1 MIKLKKTRNYKNN
14 SLSEGINNRPN
25 KEKQIDEQGKNK
37 KRTRMFSIKIKITG
51 FFSLFILIIIAVSAL
66 SIFSLNR
73 LAGAL
78 NTIINTYENQIEIA
92 YSLKEFNTNMN
103 TSLILYINEPNN
115 LFLEEIYTN
124 LSHLKNLK
132 NKVIQLD
139 QTYGLSDTLNLY
151 KDLDV
156 IVDKIV
162 FELRNKRQEKAEK
175 IFRDKKIT
183 FAAISAAID
192 KYVKQ
197 KEKNIKELTE
207 EVNSQNRIIL
217 KTIWVCL
224 GASLLLVFTLTFV
237 ASNILTKPIMKI
249 TEKASAV
256 AKSDLTVSVDIKSN
270 DEIGILSQ
278 AFVHMTNNL
287 KNIIRVFNRDASLL
301 AHITQGFKESINQV
315 ATSNEQIAATIE
327 EIASGSQ
334 EQVIHITSAKGI
346 IENILNEMLN
356 ISLNANEASSISIQ
370 AGEYA
375 SSGNKIINEALR
387 QMVNINDAI
396 VKSANTIKEL
406 GEYSENILSI
416 TNIIKGIA
424 DQTDLLAI
432 NAAIEAARAGEV
444 GRGFAVVAQETRKLA
459 VQSLKATEEIG
470 QIVSGIKKQI
480 EESIEVSET
489 GILQADGGMKIM
501 KNVSETFDNIL
512 TNSQRLISKI
522 SMVSKSTGKVV
533 NENDVVSNALN
544 NIVEVA
550 EESSAG
556 VEEVAASIEEQN
568 ALSSEMAS
576 VVSKIAEI
584 SAGLYQIIEQFK
596 IV

>member
-14 SLSEGINNRPN
+14 SLSEGINNGPN
-25 KEKQIDEQGKNK
+25 KEKQTDEQGKNK

-162 FELRNKRQEKAEK
+162 FELRNNRQEKAEK
-175 IFRDKKIT
+175 IFRDNKIT

-287 KNIIRVFNRDASLL
+287 KNIIRVLNRDASLL

-550 EESSAG
+550 
-556 VEEVAASIEEQN
+556 ASIEEQN

>member
-1 MIKLKKTRNYKNN
+1 
-14 SLSEGINNRPN
+14 
-25 KEKQIDEQGKNK
+25 
-37 KRTRMFSIKIKITG
+37 
-51 FFSLFILIIIAVSAL
+51 
-66 SIFSLNR
+66 
-73 LAGAL
+73 
-78 NTIINTYENQIEIA
+78 
-92 YSLKEFNTNMN
+92 
-103 TSLILYINEPNN
+103 
-115 LFLEEIYTN
+115 
-124 LSHLKNLK
+124 
-132 NKVIQLD
+132 
-139 QTYGLSDTLNLY
+139 
-151 KDLDV
+151 
-156 IVDKIV
+156 
-162 FELRNKRQEKAEK
+162 
-175 IFRDKKIT
+175 
-183 FAAISAAID
+183 
-192 KYVKQ
+192 
-197 KEKNIKELTE
+197 
-207 EVNSQNRIIL
+207 
-217 KTIWVCL
+217 
-224 GASLLLVFTLTFV
+224 
-237 ASNILTKPIMKI
+237 
-249 TEKASAV
+249 
-256 AKSDLTVSVDIKSN
+256 
-270 DEIGILSQ
+270 
-278 AFVHMTNNL
+278 
-287 KNIIRVFNRDASLL
+287 
-301 AHITQGFKESINQV
+301 
-315 ATSNEQIAATIE
+315 
-327 EIASGSQ
+327 
-334 EQVIHITSAKGI
+334 
-346 IENILNEMLN
+346 MLN

>member
-175 IFRDKKIT
+175 IFRDNKIT

-287 KNIIRVFNRDASLL
+287 KNIIRVLNRDASLL

>member
-162 FELRNKRQEKAEK
+162 FELRNNRQEKAEK
-175 IFRDKKIT
+175 IFRDNKIT

-287 KNIIRVFNRDASLL
+287 KNIIRVLNRDASLL

>member
-14 SLSEGINNRPN
+14 SLSEGINNGPN
-25 KEKQIDEQGKNK
+25 KEKQTDEQGKNK

-162 FELRNKRQEKAEK
+162 FELRNNRQEKAEK
-175 IFRDKKIT
+175 IFRDNKIT

-287 KNIIRVFNRDASLL
+287 KNIIRVLNRDASLL

>member
-14 SLSEGINNRPN
+14 SLSEGINNGPN
-25 KEKQIDEQGKNK
+25 KEKQTDEQGKNK

-175 IFRDKKIT
+175 IFRDNKIT

-287 KNIIRVFNRDASLL
+287 KNIIRVLNRDASLL